1 MLRLE
6 PRREPSAVMR
16 ALSPALA
23 VLLTLIAGFIAF
35 TLMGYN
41 GALAI
46 EQIALAPLLDPVR
59 WPDLL
64 IKAAPLIL
72 IATGLSIGF
81 RANVWNIGAEGQ
93 YILGAIFATGA
104 ALATWEMS
112 GRWILPLMLVAG
124 AAGGA
129 AWAAIPAFLR
139 VRWKVSEIL
148 VSLML
153 TYVSIQLLYYLVRGP
168 WKDPQGFNFPQT
180 RMFSDSQTLPAII
193 EGSLVHLGVPI
204 AIAVAIIAWILMSRS
219 LFGYSVRLVGMAPQ
233 AARHAGFSENRT
245 IWATLLISG
254 ALAGFAGALEAAGP
268 FGQLVPQ
275 FPANYGF
282 TAIIV
287 AFLGRLDPLGVIAG
301 ALLLAVTYV
310 GGELAQTSAGLPQ
323 AAAGVFQ
330 AMLLFFLLAVDV
342 LARYRIRVGGPA
354 HARAGA

>member
-1 MLRLE
+1 MFRLE
-6 PRREPSAVMR
+6 PRLEPSAAMR
-16 ALSPALA
+16 ALAPLLA

-41 GALAI
+41 GALAV
-46 EQIALAPLLDPVR
+46 ERMVFAPVLDPLR

-72 IATGLSIGF
+72 IGTGLSIGF

-93 YILGAIFATGA
+93 YVVGAIFATGV
-104 ALATWEMS
+104 ALATWDMA
-112 GRWILPLMLVAG
+112 GFWILPLMLIAG

-153 TYVSIQLLYYLVRGP
+153 TYVAIQLLYFLVRGP

-180 RMFSDSQTLPAII
+180 RMFNSSQTLPMVA
-193 EGSLVHLGVPI
+193 EGSLIHLGVPI
-204 AIAVAIIAWILMSRS
+204 AIVVAIVAWAVMGRS
-219 LFGYSVRLVGMAPQ
+219 LFGYGVRLVGMAPQ

-245 IWATLLISG
+245 VWATFLIGG

-287 AFLGRLDPLGVIAG
+287 AFLGRLNPLGVIAG

-342 LARYRIRVGGPA
+342 LARYRIRFG
-354 HARAGA
+354 ARAPARAAA